1 MRVQNME
8 IEDEMRRLRSVL
20 RESEA
25 RSERLAEE
33 LAVIYRAVPMGL
45 CTLDTELRYVRITE
59 RLAEMNG
66 LPREAH
72 LGKTPREIV
81 PDICAD
87 AERLLRQVLETRQP
101 ILGIELHGRSAAAPE
116 VERDWVL
123 QYWPLAI

>member
-72 LGKTPREIV
+72 LARP
-81 PDICAD
+81 
-87 AERLLRQVLETRQP
+87 L
-101 ILGIELHGRSAAAPE
+101 GRSCRTFAPT
-116 VERDWVL
+116 RNGSCGRC
-123 QYWPLAI
+123 